1 MIKRI
6 VKMEFNTEKVE
17 TFKSIFQENQSKIAA
32 QDGCYSVQLL
42 QDIHE
47 ENIFFT
53 YSSWES
59 QAHLDQYR
67 NTELFKGVWAQTK
80 ALFCNKPMAWSV
92 QEIL

>member
-32 QDGCYSVQLL
+32 QGGCYGVQLL

>member
-1 MIKRI
+1 
-6 VKMEFNTEKVE
+6 MEFQSDKVE
-17 TFKSIFQENQSKIAA
+17 AFKSIFKENQSKIIA
-32 QDGCYSVQLL
+32 QQGCYDVQLL

-47 ENIFFT
+47 SNIFFT
-53 YSSWES
+53 YSKWKS

-67 NTELFKGVWAQTK
+67 NTDLFQKVWAQTK

>member
-6 VKMEFNTEKVE
+6 VKMEFKSEKVE
-17 TFKSIFQENQSKIAA
+17 AFKSIFEENQSKIAS
-32 QDGCYSVQLL
+32 QEGCYGVQLL

-47 ENIFFT
+47 SNIFFT
-53 YSSWES
+53 YSKWES
-59 QAHLDQYR
+59 QAHLDLYR
-67 NTELFKGVWAQTK
+67 ETELFKGVWTQTK